1 MSTTIQVES
10 PQRRRRSRAE
20 SRDDN
25 RKALLAAARELIV
38 DEGYVSA
45 QLDEI
50 AERAGLTKGAIYSI
64 FGGKLELL
72 RAVVDAH
79 AREVLPLLEWQFD
92 VPPTDTAEELV
103 ERLARNYLTFLG
115 RADTERLLAF
125 ELELNG
131 LALRDAATR
140 VLVVGHERALA
151 ERLAQA
157 LTGRRRREGPP
168 LDEQGAANAA
178 DLVLGALGGIGQ
190 RLVTSPWMTREPD
203 VIVPAMVR
211 LLPSDGWRDA

>member
-1 MSTTIQVES
+1 MPVES
-10 PQRRRRSRAE
+10 AQRRRRSRAE
-20 SRDDN
+20 SREDN

-64 FGGKLELL
+64 FGGKIELL

-92 VPPTDTAEELV
+92 LPPTDTAEELV
-103 ERLARNYLTFLG
+103 ERLVRNYLAFLG
-115 RADTERLLAF
+115 REDTERLLAF

-131 LALRDAATR
+131 LAMRDATTR
-140 VLVVGHERALA
+140 ALIVGHERALA
-151 ERLAQA
+151 NRLAHA
-157 LTGRRRREGPP
+157 LTGRRRREGLP
-168 LDEQGAANAA
+168 LDEQGAADAA
-178 DLVLGALGGIGQ
+178 DLVLGALAGIGQ
-190 RLVTSPWMTREPD
+190 RLVTAPWMTRDPD
-203 VIVPAMVR
+203 VIMPAIVR